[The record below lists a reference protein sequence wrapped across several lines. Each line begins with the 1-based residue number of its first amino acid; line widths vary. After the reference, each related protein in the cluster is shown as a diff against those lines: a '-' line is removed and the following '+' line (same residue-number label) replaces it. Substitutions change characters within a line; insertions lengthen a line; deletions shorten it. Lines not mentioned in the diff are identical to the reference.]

1 MSVQPEPVKGVVPM
15 VASVVQPVQ
24 QVMVQIPA
32 GMAPGMQ
39 MQVQIPGRGCMMV
52 QIPAGL
58 APGGTF
64 PVSLPAQPTMAQPM
78 MTPQPTMMPTGP
90 RFDAS
95 TGQPI
100 PKFDPKTGKQ
110 NWWDEEGS
118 VQQQP
123 MMVAPTAGAQV
134 APMMA
139 MPQVVAPNAQVMARD
154 FETTKGKLF
163 EQGTAAYSSG
173 TFDCTDG
180 IDAPLWCGAVVVG
193 SCVGL
198 PLEFLYWLWYGHKTG
213 KAVGETNEVAQACCA
228 CIAWDYMAGKVAQV
242 KGIKEDVGCECCLLW
257 CCCGY
262 CKRWQLRRE
271 AEQDAQ
277 VKQTLSLY
285 SGKWKQ
291 GLFGCMDNPQVCLC
305 VTCCYPCARGLF
317 YSKLG
322 KNCVLYGLCGG
333 FCLEYTR
340 GRIVAAK
347 GIKEGLCEYGLKL
360 LCCGACMD
368 CQLFAEIEGSG

>member
-78 MTPQPTMMPTGP
+78 MTPQPTMM
-90 RFDAS
+90 
-95 TGQPI
+95 
-100 PKFDPKTGKQ
+100 
-110 NWWDEEGS
+110 
-118 VQQQP
+118 QQQP

-154 FETTKGKLF
+154 FEMTKGKLF

-271 AEQDAQ
+271 AEQDAR
-277 VKQTLSLY
+277 VRQTLSLY
-285 SGKWKQ
+285 SGTWKQ

>member
-24 QVMVQIPA
+24 QIMVQVPA

-39 MQVQIPGRGCMMV
+39 MQVQTPSGLMMV

-58 APGGTF
+58 APGGMF
-64 PVSLPAQPTMAQPM
+64 AVSLPAQPM
-78 MTPQPTMMPTGP
+78 MTPQPMMM
-90 RFDAS
+90 
-95 TGQPI
+95 Q
-100 PKFDPKTGKQ
+100 Q
-110 NWWDEEGS
+110 
-118 VQQQP
+118 QQQP
-123 MMVAPTAGAQV
+123 MVGQ
-134 APMMA
+134 PMMA

-173 TFDCTDG
+173 TFDCCSDS
-180 IDAPLWCGAVVVG
+180 IDAPMWCGAVIVG
-193 SCVGL
+193 CCVGL
-198 PLEFLYWLWYGHKTG
+198 PLEGLYWLWYGHKTG
-213 KAVGETNEVAQACCA
+213 DAVGETNECAKVCCA

-242 KGIKEDVGCECCLLW
+242 KGIKEDAGCEWCLLW
-257 CCCGY
+257 VCCGY
-262 CKRWQLRRE
+262 CKRWQVRRE
-271 AEQDAQ
+271 AEKDAQ

-291 GLFGCMDNPQVCLC
+291 GLCGCMDNPKVCLC
-305 VTCCYPCARGLF
+305 VTCCYPCARGQF

-322 KNCVLYGLCGG
+322 KNCFLYGLCGG

-368 CQLFAEIEGSG
+368 CQLFAEIEDSG

>member
-24 QVMVQIPA
+24 QIMVQVPA

-39 MQVQIPGRGCMMV
+39 MQVQTPSGLMMV

-58 APGGTF
+58 APGGMF
-64 PVSLPAQPTMAQPM
+64 AVSLPAQPM
-78 MTPQPTMMPTGP
+78 MTPQPTMMQQQQ
-90 RFDAS
+90 
-95 TGQPI
+95 QPMM
-100 PKFDPKTGKQ
+100 G
-110 NWWDEEGS
+110 
-118 VQQQP
+118 QP

-173 TFDCTDG
+173 TFDCCSDS
-180 IDAPLWCGAVVVG
+180 IDAPMWCGAVIVG
-193 SCVGL
+193 CCVGL
-198 PLEFLYWLWYGHKTG
+198 PLEGLYWLWYGHKTG
-213 KAVGETNEVAQACCA
+213 DAVGETNECAKVCCA

-242 KGIKEDVGCECCLLW
+242 KGIKEDAGCEWCLLW
-257 CCCGY
+257 VCCGY
-262 CKRWQLRRE
+262 CKRWQVRRE
-271 AEQDAQ
+271 AEKDAQ

-285 SGKWKQ
+285 SAKWKQ
-291 GLFGCMDNPQVCLC
+291 VLCGCMDNPKVCLC
-305 VTCCYPCARGLF
+305 VTCCYPCARGQF

-322 KNCVLYGLCGG
+322 KNCFLYGLCGG

-368 CQLFAEIEGSG
+368 CQLFAEIEDSG

>member
-39 MQVQIPGRGCMMV
+39 MQVQTPSGLMMV

-58 APGGTF
+58 APGGMF
-64 PVSLPAQPTMAQPM
+64 PVSLPAQPMMAQPM
-78 MTPQPTMMPTGP
+78 MTPQPMMMQQQQ
-90 RFDAS
+90 
-95 TGQPI
+95 QPMMM
-100 PKFDPKTGKQ
+100 
-110 NWWDEEGS
+110 
-118 VQQQP
+118 QQP

-180 IDAPLWCGAVVVG
+180 IDAPMWCGAVVVG
-193 SCVGL
+193 SCLGL

-242 KGIKEDVGCECCLLW
+242 KGIKEDAGCEWCLLW

-271 AEQDAQ
+271 AEKDAR

-285 SGKWKQ
+285 SGTWKQ
-291 GLFGCMDNPQVCLC
+291 GLFGCMDNPKVCLC
-305 VTCCYPCARGLF
+305 VTCCYPCARGQF

-322 KNCVLYGLCGG
+322 KDCFLYGLCGG

-368 CQLFAEIEGSG
+368 CQLFAEIEDSG

>member
-24 QVMVQIPA
+24 QMMVQVPA

-39 MQVQIPGRGCMMV
+39 MQVQTPSGLMMV

-58 APGGTF
+58 APGGMF
-64 PVSLPAQPTMAQPM
+64 AVSLPAQPM
-78 MTPQPTMMPTGP
+78 MTPQPMMMQQQQ
-90 RFDAS
+90 
-95 TGQPI
+95 QPMM
-100 PKFDPKTGKQ
+100 G
-110 NWWDEEGS
+110 
-118 VQQQP
+118 QP

-242 KGIKEDVGCECCLLW
+242 KGIKEDAGCEWCLLW
-257 CCCGY
+257 VCCGY

-271 AEQDAQ
+271 AEKDAR

-291 GLFGCMDNPQVCLC
+291 GLCGCMDNPKVCLC
-305 VTCCYPCARGLF
+305 VTCCYPCARGQF

-322 KNCVLYGLCGG
+322 KDCFLYGLCGG

-368 CQLFAEIEGSG
+368 CQLFAEIEDPG

>member
-24 QVMVQIPA
+24 QMMVQVPA

-39 MQVQIPGRGCMMV
+39 MQVQTPSGLMMV

-58 APGGTF
+58 APGGMF
-64 PVSLPAQPTMAQPM
+64 AVSLPAQPM
-78 MTPQPTMMPTGP
+78 MTPQPMMM
-90 RFDAS
+90 
-95 TGQPI
+95 Q
-100 PKFDPKTGKQ
+100 Q
-110 NWWDEEGS
+110 
-118 VQQQP
+118 QQQP
-123 MMVAPTAGAQV
+123 MMGQSMMVAPTAGAQV

-180 IDAPLWCGAVVVG
+180 IDAPMWCGAVVVG

-213 KAVGETNEVAQACCA
+213 KAVGETNEFAQACCA

-242 KGIKEDVGCECCLLW
+242 KGIKEDAGCEWCLLW
-257 CCCGY
+257 VCCGY

-271 AEQDAQ
+271 AEKDAQ

-291 GLFGCMDNPQVCLC
+291 GLFGCMDNPKVCLC
-305 VTCCYPCARGLF
+305 VTCCYPCARGQF

-322 KNCVLYGLCGG
+322 KDCFLYGLCGG

-368 CQLFAEIEGSG
+368 CQLFAEIEDSG

>member
-39 MQVQIPGRGCMMV
+39 MQVQTPSGLMMV

-58 APGGTF
+58 APGGMF
-64 PVSLPAQPTMAQPM
+64 PVSLPAQPMMAQPM
-78 MTPQPTMMPTGP
+78 MTPQPMMMQQQQ
-90 RFDAS
+90 
-95 TGQPI
+95 QPMMM
-100 PKFDPKTGKQ
+100 
-110 NWWDEEGS
+110 
-118 VQQQP
+118 QQP

-180 IDAPLWCGAVVVG
+180 IDAPMWCGAVVVG
-193 SCVGL
+193 SCLGL

-242 KGIKEDVGCECCLLW
+242 KGIKEDAGCEWCLLW

-271 AEQDAQ
+271 AEKDAR

-285 SGKWKQ
+285 SGNWKQ
-291 GLFGCMDNPQVCLC
+291 GLFGCMDNPKVCLC
-305 VTCCYPCARGLF
+305 VTCCYPCARGQF

-322 KNCVLYGLCGG
+322 KDCFLYGLCGG

-368 CQLFAEIEGSG
+368 CQLFAEIEDSG